1 MSGTANIFAA
11 AGVREMLE
19 RPLEDYESVRTW
31 RRDLSEQWGGDPLAE
46 EPEKLRALAAFCEFT
61 GDDPDTMVQRC
72 FRVRKSDGER
82 VISNKWRT
90 HYAQKIKEFGD
101 PASSP
106 EAPRASK
113 DVLSFLIHNGVMVQ
127 V

>member
-1 MSGTANIFAA
+1 VGWRSDCRR
-11 AGVREMLE
+11 AGKIA
-19 RPLEDYESVRTW
+19 RP
-31 RRDLSEQWGGDPLAE
+31 
-46 EPEKLRALAAFCEFT
+46 CCI
-61 GDDPDTMVQRC
+61 PDTIVQRC

-90 HYAQKIKEFGD
+90 HYAQKIKEFCD
-101 PASSP
+101 RTSKPD
-106 EAPRASK
+106 APRVSK

>member
-1 MSGTANIFAA
+1 
-11 AGVREMLE
+11 MLE
-19 RPLEDYESVRTW
+19 RPLGDYESVRTW
-31 RRDLSEQWGGDPLAE
+31 RRDLSEQWGGDPLTE
-46 EPEKLRALAAFCEFT
+46 EPEKLHALAAFCEFT

-101 PASSP
+101 PASATD
-106 EAPRASK
+106 APRASK

>member
-1 MSGTANIFAA
+1 MQSTANIVAA
-11 AGVREMLE
+11 EGVAEMLD

-46 EPEKLRALAAFCEFT
+46 EPEKLGALAAFCEFT
-61 GDDPDTMVQRC
+61 GDDPDTIVQRC

-90 HYAQKIKEFGD
+90 HYAQKIKEFSD
-101 PASSP
+101 PDSRP
-106 EAPRASK
+106 EAPRAGK

>member
-1 MSGTANIFAA
+1 
-11 AGVREMLE
+11 MLE
-19 RPLEDYESVRTW
+19 RSLEDYDSVRAW
-31 RRDLSEQWGGDPLAE
+31 RRDLREQWGGDPIAE
-46 EPEKLRALAAFCEFT
+46 EPEKLRALAVFCEYT
-61 GDDPDTMVQRC
+61 GDDPDTIVQRC

-90 HYAQKIKEFGD
+90 HYAEKIKEFRD
-101 PASSP
+101 RSSKP
-106 EAPRASK
+106 EAPCVSK